1 MWIDCPV
8 LAGDQLRD
16 RCLKLARQDEARRP
30 LTFFIIVAEESGDQL
45 GSRLMASL
53 TELANEEIRFVGTG
67 GSRMESAGLKPL
79 LRPGEVDLIGVA
91 GLLTTFP
98 RIIRRIREIAAAA
111 ISENPDVVIL
121 VDSPEFSHRV
131 ARIVRAKVPDI
142 PIINYVS
149 PSVWA
154 WRPGR
159 AKRMVPHIDHV
170 LALLPFEPEVYR
182 QLRGPPCTYVGHPLL
197 EKLPSLRPAPGERI
211 PLADAD
217 RPTLLFLPGSR
228 RAEVRRLMATFG
240 DVLKLVLDRHG
251 PVEAVLPA
259 VPHLIEEI
267 RQRASS
273 WPVRP
278 TIVEGEDTKH
288 AAFRRAHAAL
298 AASGTVSLELAL
310 SGIPTVVTY
319 RIELAVRPFKWMLRV
334 PSVVLANVV
343 MGRRVI
349 PELLDGRSNP
359 RNLATELLP
368 LLRASP
374 ARERQISAF
383 QELDRIMAF
392 DEGSPS
398 ERAAQM
404 ILELTPSTRAA
415 G

>member
-1 MWIDCPV
+1 
-8 LAGDQLRD
+8 LNSASHGD
-16 RCLKLARQDEARRP
+16 ARRP
-30 LTFFIIVAEESGDQL
+30 LTFFIVVAEESGDQL

-53 TELANEEIRFVGTG
+53 TKLAGDEIRFVGTG
-67 GSRMESAGLKPL
+67 GTRMESAGLKPL

-91 GLLTTFP
+91 GLITQFP

-111 ISENPDVVIL
+111 IAANPDVLVL

-149 PSVWA
+149 PSVWV

-159 AKRMVPHIDHV
+159 AKRMVPYIDHV
-170 LALLPFEPEVYR
+170 LALLPFEPAVYR

-197 EKLPSLRPAPGERI
+197 EKLPSLRPAAGERP
-211 PLADAD
+211 PLADVE
-217 RPTLLFLPGSR
+217 RPILLFLPGSR

-240 DVLKLVLDRHG
+240 DVLKLVLDQHG

-259 VPHLIEEI
+259 VPHLAEEI
-267 RQRASS
+267 KHRAQS
-273 WPVRP
+273 WPVQP
-278 TIVEGEDTKH
+278 TVVEGEDAKY
-288 AAFRRAHAAL
+288 AAFRSAHAAL

-349 PELLDGRSNP
+349 PELLDARSNP
-359 RNLATELLP
+359 RSLTTELLP
-368 LLRASP
+368 LLRQSAS
-374 ARERQISAF
+374 RERQIAAF
-383 QELDRIMAF
+383 RDLDRIMAF
-392 DEGSPS
+392 DEGLPS
-398 ERAAQM
+398 ARAAEM
-404 ILELTPSTRAA
+404 ILELTQLARSAD
-415 G
+415 

>member
-1 MWIDCPV
+1 M
-8 LAGDQLRD
+8 
-16 RCLKLARQDEARRP
+16 KLANQDDARRP
-30 LTFFIIVAEESGDQL
+30 LTFFIVVAEESGDQL

-53 TELANEEIRFVGTG
+53 TNLVDEEIRFVGTG

-91 GLLTTFP
+91 GLITKFP
-98 RIIRRIREIAAAA
+98 QIIRRIREIAAAA
-111 ISENPDVVIL
+111 IAANPDVVIL

-131 ARIVRAKVPDI
+131 ARIVRAKVPSI

-159 AKRMVPHIDHV
+159 ARRMVPYIDHV
-170 LALLPFEPEVYR
+170 LALLPFEPAVYR
-182 QLRGPPCTYVGHPLL
+182 QLRGPPCTYVGHPLV
-197 EKLPSLRPAPGERI
+197 EKLPTLRPAPGERF
-211 PLADAD
+211 PLVDVE

-259 VPHLIEEI
+259 VPHLADEI
-267 RQRASS
+267 KQRSQS
-273 WPVRP
+273 WPVQP
-278 TIVEGEDTKH
+278 TIVEGEDAKH

-319 RIELAVRPFKWMLRV
+319 RIEMAVRPFKWTLRV

-343 MGRRVI
+343 LGRRVI

-359 RNLATELLP
+359 RNLTSELLP
-368 LLRASP
+368 LLRPSP

-383 QELDRIMAF
+383 QELDRVMAF
-392 DEGSPS
+392 DAGSPS
-398 ERAAQM
+398 ERAAEM
-404 ILELTPSTRAA
+404 ILELTQPTKSASRED
-415 G
+415 